1 MTNLLTNTLPDGSPT
16 STIRQ
21 YPDLYQDIPIPSK
34 RFPYFTALSDRMRT
48 LENLQHYLLDSFHS
62 HTMQVLYAEISE
74 IYPTL
79 EREPLKQDVHALLDC
94 AGIDN
99 WDGEGAVALDR
110 ETVGIAQALVDRL
123 PSYVSRPDVAATP
136 HGEVDFDWVVDRDAM
151 LTVSATPSKDI
162 VFAGL
167 FNGARLNGRE
177 PWDGSLPHFVRCCFE
192 RLHAVSSK

>member
-1 MTNLLTNTLPDGSPT
+1 M
-16 STIRQ
+16 I
-21 YPDLYQDIPIPSK
+21 
-34 RFPYFTALSDRMRT
+34 
-48 LENLQHYLLDSFHS
+48 
-62 HTMQVLYAEISE
+62 QVLESEIGE

-79 EREPLKQDVHALLDC
+79 EREPLKHDVQALLDY

-99 WDGEGAVALDR
+99 WDGEGAVALGR

-136 HGEVDFDWVVDRDAM
+136 HGEVDFDWIVDRNAM

-177 PWDGSLPHFVRCCFE
+177 PWDGSIPHFVRCCFE
-192 RLHAVSSK
+192 RLHAISSK